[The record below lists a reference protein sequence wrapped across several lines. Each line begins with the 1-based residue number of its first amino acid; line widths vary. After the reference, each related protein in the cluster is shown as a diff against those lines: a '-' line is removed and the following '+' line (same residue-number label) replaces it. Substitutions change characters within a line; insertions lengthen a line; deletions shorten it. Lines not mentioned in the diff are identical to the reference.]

1 MEIPAGEELGSVK
14 LLGGSSEQNRS
25 PRSPVHS
32 NTGREYKP
40 GLLVAKA
47 TVKCCVK
54 PWSIL
59 IDSGASC
66 NYARLCSL
74 ERNPRY
80 VEALKAHKGDT
91 ITVRL
96 ATGTLVTAPKVP
108 VNLGV
113 KLFDFD
119 SIERCLVLDFGS

>member
-1 MEIPAGEELGSVK
+1 M
-14 LLGGSSEQNRS
+14 
-25 PRSPVHS
+25 HS

-47 TVKCCVK
+47 TVKGVDK

-59 IDSGASC
+59 IDSGASG
-66 NYARLCSL
+66 NYVRRCSL
-74 ERNPRY
+74 EGNPRY
-80 VEALKAHKGDT
+80 IKALKAHKGNT

-96 ATGTLVTAPKVP
+96 LIGTLFTVPKVP

-113 KLFDFD
+113 KFFDFD
-119 SIERCLVLDFGS
+119 GIERCLVPNLDSRYDLILGMAWLELHEPGIDWR